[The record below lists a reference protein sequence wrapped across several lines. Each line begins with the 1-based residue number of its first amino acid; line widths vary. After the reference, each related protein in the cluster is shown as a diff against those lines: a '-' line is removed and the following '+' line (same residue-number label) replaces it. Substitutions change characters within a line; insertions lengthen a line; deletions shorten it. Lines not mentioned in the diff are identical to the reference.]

1 MFQATPPREGR
12 LRLTLALVRYKDVS
26 IHAPREGR
34 RGRKA
39 TFDWLFEFQSTPPH
53 EGRPKF
59 ALDTLPLR
67 IVSIHAPT
75 RGATSSVRAV
85 NGKCVVSIHAPTR
98 GATRLALYIQC

>member
-1 MFQATPPREGR
+1 MFQSTPPREGR

-53 EGRPKF
+53 EGR
-59 ALDTLPLR
+59 LYDT
-67 IVSIHAPT
+67 VFD
-75 RGATSSVRAV
+75 
-85 NGKCVVSIHAPTR
+85 VV
-98 GATRLALYIQC
+98 L